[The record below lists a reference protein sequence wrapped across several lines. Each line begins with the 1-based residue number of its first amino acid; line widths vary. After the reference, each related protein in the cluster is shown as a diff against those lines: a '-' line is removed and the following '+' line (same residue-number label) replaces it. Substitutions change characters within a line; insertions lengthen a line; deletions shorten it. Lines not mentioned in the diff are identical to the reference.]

1 MLRHILVGAA
11 VAGITVLVVRSL
23 PELRRYI
30 KIRQM

>member
-1 MLRHILVGAA
+1 MLKRVLVGAT

-30 KIRQM
+30 KIRRM